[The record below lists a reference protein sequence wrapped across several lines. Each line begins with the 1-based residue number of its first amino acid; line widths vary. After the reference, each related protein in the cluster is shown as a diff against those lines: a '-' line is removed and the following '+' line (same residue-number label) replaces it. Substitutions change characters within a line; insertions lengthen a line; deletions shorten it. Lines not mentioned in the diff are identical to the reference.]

1 MIFISYLSVLSMA
14 TSLAL
19 QKVVIQIQFQYA
31 EITLSH
37 LLGSNTLDTFIW
49 KGFLWLKL
57 VALFGLSSVS
67 DFVMIMFVK
76 GSVIHTI
83 CYTFW

>member
-37 LLGSNTLDTFIW
+37 LLGSNTLDTFI
-49 KGFLWLKL
+49 
-57 VALFGLSSVS
+57 
-67 DFVMIMFVK
+67 
-76 GSVIHTI
+76 
-83 CYTFW
+83 